1 MCVGK
6 RRWVLLLPTMRP
18 PKPSCARTEQS
29 KAKGQNNGMVL
40 VIGYLWL
47 WLCCGWWAVEQNLSA
62 DYNSTSRSAEG
73 EAGWPRPDR
82 REWLVGRRILLHTTR
97 HGDTRLW
104 LSTIHH
110 LIWPSSNP
118 ILVHS
123 AILFFESHW
132 NICDTVRPAEDA
144 ETVKYVVFYLTR
156 ANRYIAAKIS

>member
-1 MCVGK
+1 MRGK
-6 RRWVLLLPTMRP
+6 AALGFTFTLPTMRP

-97 HGDTRLW
+97 GHAALAFN
-104 LSTIHH
+104 H
-110 LIWPSSNP
+110 SSLNLTFLRSNTSP
-118 ILVHS
+118 LCKKKKK
-123 AILFFESHW
+123 LESRW

-144 ETVKYVVFYLTR
+144 AANWPQWQRNTVCL
-156 ANRYIAAKIS
+156 N